1 MQQNLEKRC
10 LRIMETKIDDNTSF
24 QLFHKDGLEILLEER
39 DLRTLLDK
47 HFPYRSL
54 LLDKVD
60 KIVWKANAE
69 VIAYHPL

>member
-1 MQQNLEKRC
+1 
-10 LRIMETKIDDNTSF
+10 METKIDDITSF

-47 HFPYRSL
+47 HFPDRRL

-60 KIVWKANAE
+60 KIVWKADAE
-69 VIAYHPL
+69 EIAYHPLLGNIQKQ